1 MVSIQRFVRVAG
13 ATGLFVGAL
22 YVSVVGAATSASASA
37 DGTESVYVVDDGSSA
52 ISQFG
57 IGAAGALSPLSPP
70 AVPTGS
76 DNSFNVAVTPNGTNA
91 YVTNG
96 SLGSVSQYTIN
107 PADGTLFAMSPP
119 TVATGADDY
128 DVTVSPDG
136 KSAYVT
142 NAIDNTVSQYNINS
156 LTGALTPKVP
166 ATVPTGSIPQG
177 IVVTPNGANA
187 YIADGGSGPGNTF
200 TVSQYS
206 IDPAT
211 GTLSPL
217 TPATVA
223 AGLNPGH
230 VAVTPDGRSAYVTDE
245 NGATISQYN
254 IDPATG
260 ALSPKTP
267 ATVAAGIPGQTSLF
281 GLAVSPNG
289 KNVYAAVG
297 NGIWQYE
304 VDPVSGTLSS
314 MTPASVPAGTL
325 PVSIAVTS
333 DGKSAFAT
341 NASSNDVSQYD
352 ISPISGALSPKTPAS
367 VATGVDPLG
376 IAVSQVAQAATTT
389 QLASVPDPAK
399 VGQQVTYTATVGVVP
414 PGTGTP
420 TGAVSFSDNATPISG
435 CGAVGLSAEKATCT
449 VSYSQTGSHVI
460 VAKYSGDTNF
470 YPSTSQPLGEAV
482 MRCLFGSFGCN
493 LIGADLVNSNLA
505 GQTFVF
511 ATMVGANMTDA
522 DLADVRLAF
531 VDLSRVNFTGADLSG
546 ARLYFVNVSGTTWVD
561 TTCPD
566 GSNSNDDGQTCVGH
580 LS

>member
-1 MVSIQRFVRVAG
+1 MVSIHRIIGIAVAT
-13 ATGLFVGAL
+13 ALLFGAL
-22 YVSVVGAATSASASA
+22 SLSVVPAGASASA
-37 DGTESVYVVDDGSSA
+37 FSGGTESVYVVDDGSSA

-57 IGAAGALSPLSPP
+57 TDATGALSPLSPP
-70 AVPTGS
+70 TVSTGS
-76 DNSFNVAVTPNGTNA
+76 DNSFNVAVTPNGASA

-96 SLGSVSQYTIN
+96 INSTVSQYTID
-107 PADGTLFAMSPP
+107 PVTGTLSPMSPS
-119 TVATGADDY
+119 TVASGRDDY

-142 NAIDNTVSQYNINS
+142 NAIDNTVSQFTINS

-177 IVVTPNGANA
+177 IVVTQNGANA

-211 GTLSPL
+211 GTLSPM

-281 GLAVSPNG
+281 GLAVSPDG

-297 NGIWQYE
+297 NGIWQYN

-314 MTPASVPAGTL
+314 MTPASVPAGTV

-333 DGKSAFAT
+333 DGKSAFVT
-341 NASSNDVSQYD
+341 NAISNDVSQYD
-352 ISPISGALSPKTPAS
+352 ISPTSGALSPKTPAS
-367 VATGVDPLG
+367 VPTGDDPLG
-376 IAVSQVAQAATTT
+376 IAVTSVNTAA
-389 QLASVPDPAK
+389 QLANLQQAVAGVGPGNVLSTTVAVARFFLAYNDVPATCFTLKVFVLEVDFLTFFHSVPREMAN
-399 VGQQVTYTATVGVVP
+399 QLIA
-414 PGTGTP
+414 
-420 TGAVSFSDNATPISG
+420 
-435 CGAVGLSAEKATCT
+435 SAEQIEN
-449 VSYSQTGSHVI
+449 V
-460 VAKYSGDTNF
+460 
-470 YPSTSQPLGEAV
+470 L
-482 MRCLFGSFGCN
+482 RC
-493 LIGADLVNSNLA
+493 
-505 GQTFVF
+505 
-511 ATMVGANMTDA
+511 
-522 DLADVRLAF
+522 
-531 VDLSRVNFTGADLSG
+531 
-546 ARLYFVNVSGTTWVD
+546 
-561 TTCPD
+561 
-566 GSNSNDDGQTCVGH
+566 
-580 LS
+580 